1 MSWRDLGCKIENLF
15 AMSNLRSETS
25 NKDKNEKKNFQKK
38 KKEFG
43 NQGKKTEFFWKSKS
57 PKIKTWRHRMHLRHP
72 VCVFVCLFTPRD
84 TRAHMSHTR
93 AHMSHAH
100 HQRIMSR
107 VEMSHG
113 ANVKECV
120 HVENF
125 EREYTHAATRCTH
138 QHTHMYSPI
147 ITHPLLISR
156 PLSRAHALSL
166 SQEYPSRS

>member
-1 MSWRDLGCKIENLF
+1 
-15 AMSNLRSETS
+15 
-25 NKDKNEKKNFQKK
+25 
-38 KKEFG
+38 
-43 NQGKKTEFFWKSKS
+43 
-57 PKIKTWRHRMHLRHP
+57 MHLRHP

-125 EREYTHAATRCTH
+125 EREYTHAATRCTR
-138 QHTHMYSPI
+138 QRTHMYSPI
-147 ITHPLLISR
+147 ITRPLLISR
-156 PLSRAHALSL
+156 SLSRAHAIFL